1 MARWRRPALPSR
13 LNRSAH
19 LVKTVKEVV
28 VRSFL
33 FRYGG
38 MAKGTRSMKVQSQKV
53 PMGRILRRTSR
64 KRRSMA
70 FAVHTGF
77 RSSGV
82 GYRKRAARSSRGHST
97 AFGQVPVGEAACG
110 AHGGDV
116 RSVHDVMEVAFGVLS
131 VGPPEFVG
139 DIPDPVSP
147 AASALP
153 SLWSHSLHRAILRQE
168 QWGTTMRFQEF
179 VDDQVFSPV
188 LIADALHTTKSEIAG
203 TLGLGRDAFS
213 RTSRIRAR
221 KTQTRLR
228 QMLEILNRV
237 EAGTGSPLAAY
248 AWFRAEPL
256 PGFGGATPNL
266 LLREGKADH
275 VHAYLDRVMAGG
287 YA

>member
-1 MARWRRPALPSR
+1 
-13 LNRSAH
+13 
-19 LVKTVKEVV
+19 
-28 VRSFL
+28 
-33 FRYGG
+33 
-38 MAKGTRSMKVQSQKV
+38 MK
-53 PMGRILRRTSR
+53 
-64 KRRSMA
+64 
-70 FAVHTGF
+70 
-77 RSSGV
+77 
-82 GYRKRAARSSRGHST
+82 
-97 AFGQVPVGEAACG
+97 
-110 AHGGDV
+110 
-116 RSVHDVMEVAFGVLS
+116 
-131 VGPPEFVG
+131 
-139 DIPDPVSP
+139 
-147 AASALP
+147 
-153 SLWSHSLHRAILRQE
+153 
-168 QWGTTMRFQEF
+168 FQEF

-188 LIADALHTTKSEIAG
+188 LIADALRTTRSEIAG

-237 EAGTGSPLAAY
+237 EAATGSPLAAY